1 MKKLL
6 LTLLLAMA
14 LVLPV
19 NAETKTIT
27 ITPKTMQTGSS
38 SSTYV
43 TTPFTFEAD
52 GYTFSTNQVNPS
64 DGQMK
69 VKYTGN
75 SGFSLTNT
83 TAIPN
88 IKSVKFTATASG
100 TGANIGTWAMK
111 VGDTAIT
118 ATATTSDI
126 KQTETS
132 GNTRTFTI
140 PQGATATYFKI
151 NLTSKGGGTV
161 KFSKIEITYE
171 ETPAELVDA
180 ENPFEALSLEVN
192 DGGTFTSTIA
202 DFMAD
207 VKNLSFTSSD
217 EDGLLVD
224 GIEYVA
230 MNEGT
235 YTVTATWEAGS
246 IYNASPEGGYSFEVV
261 VTPATPKFEFKSATH
276 KATLGESYTLP
287 ELTNTYDVKEYTL
300 TSSDEAVAVLSPV
313 DGKSLW
319 IVGEGTTT
327 ITATLAGQEGVTA
340 SYELTVSAPAA
351 LVEDA
356 VTFNFNVEEAYGMTA
371 TDNGNFYLDDN
382 FSFNEG
388 EVKISI
394 EKNGGSGARL
404 WKNKNGTEFE
414 LSILKTSK
422 LTISVPTGY
431 ITRVEFTEGAAH
443 STPKFSFSQLSGAS
457 MTWTPAATE
466 KVTAVSFSGTDRS
479 DIASIKVIY
488 ATEKEVS
495 ITTPDLKFS
504 KLIAFGDMATIKG
517 TATAGEA
524 TVGYLAGEGA
534 EIEADGDNWI
544 VSADETGEYD
554 VTAYVAPAEGVVP
567 AVKHGKLIVKPF
579 PEKVYMIGHYYDR
592 YYDIATPIVL
602 THQGNGKYTHTD
614 KYILLGGS
622 ADEGDFGVV
631 FTTSTLAGPSTEVAE
646 RRKVQE
652 HATDWAALTDG
663 EVIHAGGIH
672 SADEITAA
680 SDLTSFV
687 PTTGGG
693 KYVIS
698 LDLANSAPAF
708 ETYSGVET
716 GIEDVTV
723 EQGEATYYAPTGHR
737 VANPSAGAYIRV
749 QGGKAQKVMFK

>member
-6 LTLLLAMA
+6 LTLLLVVSLGAVSA
-14 LVLPV
+14 FA
-19 NAETKTIT
+19 AEASYTIT
-27 ITPKTMQTGSS
+27 FKSN
-38 SSTYV
+38 STDATNV
-43 TTPFTFEAD
+43 LSAD
-52 GYTFSTNQVNPS
+52 
-64 DGQMK
+64 
-69 VKYTGN
+69 KY
-75 SGFSLTNT
+75 SEQ
-83 TAIPN
+83 IE
-88 IKSVKFTATASG
+88 
-100 TGANIGTWAMK
+100 TGANFI
-111 VGDTAIT
+111 
-118 ATATTSDI
+118 
-126 KQTETS
+126 S
-132 GNTRTFTI
+132 GLSGSVERVY
-140 PQGATATYFKI
+140 QGKSGLKFGS
-151 NLTSKGGGTV
+151 SKGGGTITFNLVAAAQVVPTNIIVSYAQYSSDATGLTVNGLNAEAESGTAGVYSYIPTSTEKITFLRLSSTKRIYV
-161 KFSKIEITYE
+161 KSITVYYNDGE
-171 ETPAELVDA
+171 EVVKKDVEGKPYDDLT
-180 ENPFEALSLEVN
+180 LEV
-192 DGGTFTSTIA
+192 DDYGTFASSIA
-202 DFMAD
+202 DFESG
-207 VKNLSFTSSD
+207 VTNLVLESSD
-217 EDGLLVD
+217 EEGLY
-224 GIEYVA
+224 IEGLGYMA
-230 MNEGT
+230 MSEGS
-235 YTVTATWEAGS
+235 YTVTVTWEEGS
-246 IYNASPEGGYSFEVV
+246 IYKANTSSFN
-261 VTPATPKFEFKSATH
+261 VTVKAPAPKFKFNVATD
-276 KATLGESYTLP
+276 KATLGELYTLP

-300 TSSDEAVAVLSPV
+300 ASSNEAVAVLSPV
-313 DGKSLW
+313 DGKTLW

-443 STPKFSFSQLSGAS
+443 TTPKFSFSQLSGAS

-592 YYDIATPIVL
+592 YYDITTPIVL

-663 EVIHAGGIH
+663 EVIHAGGIY

-698 LDLANSAPAF
+698 LDLANSAPTF

-723 EQGEATYYAPTGHR
+723 EQCEATYYDLTGRR
-737 VANPSAGAYIRV
+737 VANPAAGAYIRV